1 MSEIPEAFPED
12 FLPKTSAGV
21 FPFRSG
27 IHSDMYRCKPW
38 TIRQY
43 AGFGDPKD
51 TNRRFRELIAT
62 GATGL
67 SVAFDL
73 PTQMGLDP
81 DNELARGESGRVGV
95 SISKLDDMRE
105 LFQGIPI
112 EKISTSMTINATAPI
127 LLLMFQIIAEE
138 RGISLTSLRGTVQN
152 DILKEFISRGTHV
165 FSPDFSMRLT
175 SNLIKYSLEN
185 LPNWNPIS
193 VSGYHMEEAGADE
206 VQEIAF
212 AFSNAIEYLKSLQS
226 IGFEVHET
234 APRFSFFFSSK
245 LNIINEVAKFRAA
258 REVWAK
264 LIRNRFDCDVEQ
276 AMKLRFHCQTAGSEL
291 FAQFPEL
298 NISRVTIQ
306 ALSAVFGGAQSLHT
320 NSFDEAIGL
329 PSKLSS
335 TIAAQ
340 SQRVILLESGLT
352 NYVDP
357 FEGSIVVEE
366 LTDRIIEKIE
376 NEIETIDKL
385 GGALAAVKLNY
396 QKKAISRNAFL
407 HAMKIENGIK
417 VFGHAS
423 QVEFDDLESINIR
436 NEWNWTPPNLDL
448 LHEFKSSR
456 DKSALLEA
464 LKTIS
469 TAVLYEEDL
478 MLPIKHSLIIGATL
492 GEIVE
497 ALKEGQDKLK

>member
-1 MSEIPEAFPED
+1 MSETPKSISEEA
-12 FLPKTSAGV
+12 LPSTSAGI

-27 IHSDMYRCKPW
+27 IHSNMYKSKPW

-51 TNRRFRELIAT
+51 TNRRFQQLIAT

-81 DNELARGESGRVGV
+81 DNELARGEAGRLGV

-105 LFQGIPI
+105 LLQDIPI

-127 LLLMFQIIAEE
+127 LLLMYQIIAEE
-138 RGISLTSLRGTVQN
+138 RGISLASLRGTVQN
-152 DILKEFISRGTHV
+152 DLLKEFISRGTQV

-193 VSGYHMEEAGADE
+193 ISGYHMEEAGADQ

-212 AFSNAIEYLKSLQS
+212 TFANAIEYLKNLQG
-226 IGFEVHET
+226 IGLEVHKT

-245 LNIINEVAKFRAA
+245 VDLINEVAKFRAA

-264 LIRNRFDCDVEQ
+264 LIRYRFDCDAEQ

-329 PSKLSS
+329 PSTLGS
-335 TIAAQ
+335 TIATQ
-340 SQRVILLESGLT
+340 SQRVILLETGLA
-352 NYVDP
+352 NCVDP
-357 FEGSIVVEE
+357 FEGSLVVEA
-366 LTDRIIEKIE
+366 LTEKLIEKIE
-376 NEIETIDKL
+376 KEIEVIDKL

-396 QKKAISRNAFL
+396 QKNEISRNAFQ
-407 HAMKIENGIK
+407 HAMNVENGNK
-417 VFGHAS
+417 AFGHTS
-423 QVEFDDLESINIR
+423 QIKLDDADSINIQSG
-436 NEWNWTPPNLDL
+436 WNWTPPNLETL
-448 LHEFKSSR
+448 QLYKSSR
-456 DKSALLEA
+456 NQPALLET
-464 LKTIS
+464 LKSIS
-469 TAVLYEEDL
+469 TAVLHNEDL
-478 MLPIKHSLIIGATL
+478 MFPIKHSLIVGATV
-492 GEIVE
+492 GEIVQ
-497 ALKEGQDKLK
+497 ALKDGQNKQK

>member
-1 MSEIPEAFPED
+1 MSETSKLNSEGSHPN
-12 FLPKTSAGV
+12 TSAGI

-27 IHSDMYRCKPW
+27 IHSGMYKSKPW

-51 TNRRFRELIAT
+51 TNRRFKHLISS

-81 DNELARGESGRVGV
+81 DHELSQGETGRVGV
-95 SISKLDDMRE
+95 SISRLDDMRE
-105 LFQGIPI
+105 LFDGIPM

-127 LLLMFQIIAEE
+127 LLLMYQIIAEE
-138 RGISLTSLRGTVQN
+138 RGVSLTSLRGTVQN
-152 DILKEFISRGTHV
+152 DLLKEFISRGTQV

-193 VSGYHMEEAGADE
+193 ISGYHMEEAGADQ

-212 AFSNAIEYLKSLQS
+212 AFSNAIEYLKNLQS
-226 IGFEVHET
+226 IGLEVHET

-245 LNIINEVAKFRAA
+245 VDLINEVAKFRAA

-264 LIRNRFDCDVEQ
+264 LIRYRFGCDTEQ

-298 NISRVTIQ
+298 NVSRVMIQ

-329 PSKLSS
+329 PSTLGS
-335 TIAAQ
+335 TIATQ
-340 SQRVILLESGLT
+340 SQRVILLESGLA
-352 NYVDP
+352 NFVDP
-357 FEGSIVVEE
+357 FEGSLVVEE
-366 LTDRIIEKIE
+366 LTDKLIARIEK
-376 NEIETIDKL
+376 EIETIDKL
-385 GGALAAVKLNY
+385 GGALAAVKLRY
-396 QKKAISRNAFL
+396 QKSEISRNAFQ
-407 HAMKIENGIK
+407 HAMNIENGIK
-417 VFGHAS
+417 VFGHTS
-423 QVEFDDLESINIR
+423 QLDSEESDVMNIR
-436 NEWNWTPPNLDL
+436 NEWKWTPPNLDAFQ
-448 LHEFKSSR
+448 EYKSSR
-456 DKSALLEA
+456 DHSALLES
-464 LKTIS
+464 LKCIS
-469 TAVLYEEDL
+469 RAVTCEEDL
-478 MLPIKHSLIIGATL
+478 MVPIKNSLIIGATV
-492 GEIVE
+492 GEIVQ
-497 ALKEGQDKLK
+497 ALSDGQNKQQ

>member
-1 MSEIPEAFPED
+1 MSETPKSISED
-12 FLPKTSAGV
+12 ALPSTSAGI

-27 IHSDMYRCKPW
+27 IHSNMYKSKPW

-43 AGFGDPKD
+43 AGFGDPKE
-51 TNRRFRELIAT
+51 TNQRFQELIAT

-81 DNELARGESGRVGV
+81 DNELARAEAGRVGV

-105 LFQGIPI
+105 LLQDIPI

-127 LLLMFQIIAEE
+127 LLLMYQIIAEE
-138 RGISLTSLRGTVQN
+138 RGISLASLRGTVQN
-152 DILKEFISRGTHV
+152 DLLKEFISRGTQV

-193 VSGYHMEEAGADE
+193 ISGYHMEEAGADQ

-212 AFSNAIEYLKSLQS
+212 TFANAIEYLKNLQT
-226 IGFEVHET
+226 IGLEVHET

-245 LNIINEVAKFRAA
+245 VDLINEIAKFRAA

-264 LIRNRFDCDVEQ
+264 LIRYRFGCDYEQ

-329 PSKLSS
+329 PSTLGS
-335 TIAAQ
+335 TIATQ
-340 SQRVILLESGLT
+340 SQRVIMLESGLA
-352 NYVDP
+352 NCVDP
-357 FEGSIVVEE
+357 FEGSLVVEA
-366 LTDRIIEKIE
+366 LTDKLIRKIE
-376 NEIETIDKL
+376 EEIEIIDKL

-396 QKKAISRNAFL
+396 QKNEISRNAYK
-407 HAMKIENGIK
+407 HAMKIENGDK
-417 VFGHAS
+417 VFGHTG
-423 QVEFDDLESINIR
+423 QIEFDESNSINIR
-436 NEWNWTPPNLDL
+436 NEWNWTPPDLDVL
-448 LHEFKSSR
+448 QEYKSSR
-456 DKSALLEA
+456 VQSNLLET
-464 LKTIS
+464 LKWIS
-469 TAVLYEEDL
+469 TAVICEEDL
-478 MLPIKHSLIIGATL
+478 MLPIKNSLIAGATV
-492 GEIVE
+492 GEIVQ
-497 ALKEGQDKLK
+497 ALRDGQNKQK